1 MPFLRRR
8 GNLANEPDARQ
19 QHTSSKGDDPA
30 KNSTVSA
37 SHDGQTIKFD
47 DRATTT
53 TQTPR
58 ESTTSRPDTSH
69 NHDDLNRQKRFSVLR
84 FRNASDSQLS
94 LRAKQQAEHL
104 PPLPSSTL
112 QSPCRLVTSYLVANV
127 KPAPAIITT
136 APTND
141 INGPRRVKSRM
152 SLAAAKFRRSN
163 DISRDGDQ
171 QSRPKSQKQARK
183 SFNDARGRP
192 TMAKLD
198 EPQSPPLES
207 RTSTTS
213 NGTSLTTPAY
223 RPSESSRSDASSTDN
238 ALLSSPSTTPKK
250 TPTSSIFRLRR
261 TKKTPE
267 PLFPLAHLP
276 QRSKTGVVSQSASTL
291 NVAATPRPAS
301 SWSAT
306 TPKANLD
313 GIDSKQASRSSTIAA
328 LQTADGRSGQSSP
341 TRASM
346 LRGRSS
352 TLSSLGRDSTDDH
365 LTLPHP
371 RTSTSTGRKSFGDLL
386 GISRLRQN
394 SDLARQGTLT
404 PLTPSSIPSNNNS
417 FQLSRD
423 TLILPERKNDES
435 AAKYLEHLEADVP
448 RGIIAASL
456 AKHTD
461 PFFSTVL
468 RSFMRRFSFFGD
480 PMDMALRKLLMQAEL
495 PKETQQ
501 IDRFLQAF
509 ANRYHECNPG
519 IYSSPDQAYFIA
531 FSLLI
536 LHTDVFN
543 KNNKH
548 KMQKSDYVKNT
559 RGEGIF
565 DDILECFYDNISY
578 TPFIH
583 VEDDLDL
590 AADRNAAIK
599 SKRKPRAPDASGNTT
614 ARAAKDPIDPYTLI
628 FEGNLEPLRPNW
640 KDTMYLEDH
649 FNYLG
654 TATCLN
660 MNDLQKTFFRTGV
673 LQIVSPR
680 SRPDAFMSEKTATN
694 PEEASQG
701 IVDIKITKVGLLWRK
716 DAKKRKT
723 RSPWQEWGAILT
735 GAQLYFFRNTGWI
748 KSLIHQYENHIKSGH
763 DDVPITFNPPLHEFK
778 PDALMSTQGAVALL
792 DTTYK
797 KHKNAFIY
805 VRQEGLDEVLLA
817 DNEDELNDWL
827 AKLNYAA
834 AFRTSGVKMRG
845 IIGGNYDGQ
854 GRRGMRRLDSSD
866 GIQLVQT
873 PTGPVTIAR
882 GKIDH
887 KMAEDIQIARRGY
900 MQAQIAQSSHKVEEA
915 QKQLEEQ
922 LRNARHLQILA
933 PIQPRTRENV
943 LSAAARLSAQLKWT
957 RMQIW
962 KETCHRDIL
971 LQDFNEDLP
980 AYPALSTPKSKQNSE
995 QDGSPTPKP
1004 PLVKTESKATK
1015 LSASE
1020 NDPVTPTDLCIARLS
1035 STANTSTDND
1045 APKEVEGD
1053 ALSSTNTASPIR
1065 SPVSSPR
1072 PTTGRPSSGQE
1083 STQPRKSTELDEM
1096 DAEEQDLLRQA
1107 GLLESR
1113 MGKDTVDKPNTP
1125 LTAVS
1130 ADTSA
1135 ERDKLERSKVRR
1147 SLQRTLRES
1156 AGHLSHHRSK
1166 RGKEPDSTRSE
1177 ETGRDSMLSRGTGSF
1192 VVHGKK
1198 ASVINLGTEIQNMST
1213 DDKIIALKLQHQ
1225 GDQPPSPSLSYGG
1238 DEDFHS
1244 AVEVSSEGGD
1254 SRDRRESSASANT
1267 ATALSFRELHR
1278 KYSSAQ
1284 AARIVSASG
1293 RLAIPSDGESE
1304 AAVSFSDGRRSPLPP
1319 IETESDEDN
1328 AEPNTN
1334 GSSPAKAILDS
1345 KTDDKPDSD
1354 SDKDEDNREERRD
1367 PSPGLARLASR
1378 ALRVADA

>member
-8 GNLANEPDARQ
+8 GNMASEADTRQ
-19 QHTSSKGDDPA
+19 QAIASRSDKDA
-30 KNSTVSA
+30 KKSATPVSN
-37 SHDGQTIKFD
+37 DGHATD
-47 DRATTT
+47 LGHAVTTT
-53 TQTPR
+53 HPPR
-58 ESTTSRPDTSH
+58 DSTTSRPDTSH
-69 NHDDLNRQKRFSVLR
+69 NHDELSRQKRFSVLR

-94 LRAKQQAEHL
+94 LKAKQQAEQL
-104 PPLPSSTL
+104 PPLPS
-112 QSPCRLVTSYLVANV
+112 
-127 KPAPAIITT
+127 APAIITT

-141 INGPRRVKSRM
+141 FNGPRKVKSRI
-152 SLAAAKFRRSN
+152 SLATAKFRRSN
-163 DISRDGDQ
+163 DIARDSDE
-171 QSRPKSQKQARK
+171 QSRPKNQKQARK
-183 SFNDARGRP
+183 SFNEVRGRP
-192 TMAKLD
+192 TTATPD

-207 RTSTTS
+207 RTSTAS

-238 ALLSSPSTTPKK
+238 AFLSSPSTTPKK

-261 TKKTPE
+261 VKKAPE

-276 QRSKTGVVSQSASTL
+276 QKSKAGAPAQSASTL
-291 NVAATPRPAS
+291 SVSSTPRPAS
-301 SWSAT
+301 SQSAM
-306 TPKANLD
+306 TPRANLD
-313 GIDSKQASRSSTIAA
+313 GTDGRQGSQYSTIAA
-328 LQTADGRSGQSSP
+328 LQRADSRSGQSSP
-341 TRASM
+341 TRVSV

-352 TLSSLGRDSTDDH
+352 TMSSLGRDSTDDH
-365 LTLPHP
+365 LTIPQT

-394 SDLARQGTLT
+394 SDL
-404 PLTPSSIPSNNNS
+404 
-417 FQLSRD
+417 LSRD
-423 TLILPERKNDES
+423 TIILPERRNDES
-435 AAKYLEHLEADVP
+435 AAKYLERLEADVP

-456 AKHTD
+456 AKNTD
-461 PFFSTVL
+461 SFSSTVL
-468 RSFMRRFSFFGD
+468 RSYMRRFGFFGD

-548 KMQKSDYVKNT
+548 KMQKADYVKNT

-583 VEDDLDL
+583 VEDEIDLVG
-590 AADRNAAIK
+590 DRNATSK
-599 SKRKPRAPDASGNTT
+599 SKRKPLIPGPGGDTT
-614 ARAAKDPIDPYTLI
+614 ARAAKEPIDPYNLI
-628 FEGNLEPLRPNW
+628 FEGNLELLRPNW
-640 KDTMYLEDH
+640 KDAMYLEDH

-654 TATCLN
+654 TASSLN

-673 LQIVSPR
+673 LQIVSAR

-694 PEEASQG
+694 PDEAPQG
-701 IVDIKITKVGLLWRK
+701 IVDIKITKVGVLWRK

-735 GAQLYFFRNTGWI
+735 GAQLYFFRNTSWV
-748 KSLIHQYENHIKSGH
+748 KSLVHQYENHIKAGH
-763 DDVPITFNPPLHEFK
+763 DGVPVTFNPPIHEFK
-778 PDALMSTQGAVALL
+778 PDALMSTHGAVALL

-845 IIGGNYDGQ
+845 IVGGNYDGQ

-882 GKIDH
+882 GKIDY

-900 MQAQIAQSSHKVEEA
+900 MQARIAESNHKVEEA

-933 PIQPRTRENV
+933 PIQPRTRESL
-943 LSAAARLSAQLKWT
+943 LSAAARMSAQLKWT

-971 LQDFNEDLP
+971 LQDFNEELP
-980 AYPALSTPKSKQNSE
+980 TSPALSTPTNKQNLE
-995 QDGSPTPKP
+995 QTGSPTPKP
-1004 PLVKTESKATK
+1004 AIIRTESKTTRHSTNEK
-1015 LSASE
+1015 G
-1020 NDPVTPTDLCIARLS
+1020 PVTPTELSIARLS
-1035 STANTSTDND
+1035 SAAETGENSETSKDIEAD
-1045 APKEVEGD
+1045 GASCISAP
-1053 ALSSTNTASPIR
+1053 SMST
-1065 SPVSSPR
+1065 PVSSPGPKR
-1072 PTTGRPSSGQE
+1072 IQPHSGQE
-1083 STQPRKSTELDEM
+1083 ISQRRKSTELEDM

-1107 GLLESR
+1107 GLLEGGK
-1113 MGKDTVDKPNTP
+1113 GKDTTDKLNAP
-1125 LTAVS
+1125 LTTPDS
-1130 ADTSA
+1130 ADAPA
-1135 ERDKLERSKVRR
+1135 ERDKLERTRVRR

-1156 AGHLSHHRSK
+1156 AGHLSHHKSK
-1166 RGKEPDSTRSE
+1166 RGKEPDPSRE
-1177 ETGRDSMLSRGTGSF
+1177 ENARDSMLARGAGSF

-1198 ASVINLGTEIQNMST
+1198 ASVINLGTEIQCMSN
-1213 DDKIIALKLQHQ
+1213 DEKIIALKLQHQ
-1225 GDQPPSPSLSYGG
+1225 GDQPPSPSLSCGG

-1244 AVEVSSEGGD
+1244 ALEAASESAD
-1254 SRDRRESSASANT
+1254 SRDRRESAASANT
-1267 ATALSFRELHR
+1267 ATAMSFRELHR

-1284 AARIVSASG
+1284 AARIVSAG
-1293 RLAIPSDGESE
+1293 GHLAIPSDGESE
-1304 AAVSFSDGRRSPLPP
+1304 AAVSFSDGRRSSLPP
-1319 IETESDEDN
+1319 IETEFKEEDF
-1328 AEPNTN
+1328 ESNTN
-1334 GSSPAKAILDS
+1334 GKSTEEEALDPKSGVSSNCS
-1345 KTDDKPDSD
+1345 SD
-1354 SDKDEDNREERRD
+1354 GRED
-1367 PSPGLARLASR
+1367 
-1378 ALRVADA
+1378 

>member
-8 GNLANEPDARQ
+8 GNPASESDTRQHDA
-19 QHTSSKGDDPA
+19 SSKNDKGADKSTTPAPSDGEATDHGDQA
-30 KNSTVSA
+30 A
-37 SHDGQTIKFD
+37 ATI
-47 DRATTT
+47 
-53 TQTPR
+53 QTPR
-58 ESTTSRPDTSH
+58 DSTTSRPDTSH
-69 NHDDLNRQKRFSVLR
+69 HNDDLNRQKRFSVLR

-94 LRAKQQAEHL
+94 LKAKQQAEQL
-104 PPLPSSTL
+104 PPLPST
-112 QSPCRLVTSYLVANV
+112 
-127 KPAPAIITT
+127 PAIITT
-136 APTND
+136 APTNEL
-141 INGPRRVKSRM
+141 NGPRKVKSRM

-163 DISRDGDQ
+163 DIPRDGDYP
-171 QSRPKSQKQARK
+171 SRPKSQRQTRK
-183 SFNDARGRP
+183 SFNDVRGRP
-192 TMAKLD
+192 ATANLD

-207 RTSTTS
+207 RTSTAS
-213 NGTSLTTPAY
+213 NGTSLNTPVY
-223 RPSESSRSDASSTDN
+223 RQSESSRSDASSNDN
-238 ALLSSPSTTPKK
+238 AFLSSPNTTPKK

-261 TKKTPE
+261 LKKTPE

-276 QRSKTGVVSQSASTL
+276 QKSKAGAVAPSSSSL
-291 NVAATPRPAS
+291 SVAATPRPAS
-301 SWSAT
+301 SQSAT
-306 TPKANLD
+306 TPRANLD
-313 GIDSKQASRSSTIAA
+313 GSDSRQGSQSSTIAA

-341 TRASM
+341 TRVSV

-352 TLSSLGRDSTDDH
+352 TMSSLGRDSTDDH
-365 LTLPHP
+365 LTIPQA

-404 PLTPSSIPSNNNS
+404 PLTPGSVPSNNNS
-417 FQLSRD
+417 IQLSRD
-423 TLILPERKNDES
+423 TITLPERKNEES
-435 AAKYLEHLEADVP
+435 ATKYLERLEADVP
-448 RGIIAASL
+448 RGIIAANL
-456 AKHTD
+456 AKSTD
-461 PFFSTVL
+461 PFFGTVL
-468 RSFMRRFSFFGD
+468 RSYMRRFSFFGD

-548 KMQKSDYVKNT
+548 KMQKSDYIKNT

-590 AADRNAAIK
+590 SIERNSSTK
-599 SKRKPRAPDASGNTT
+599 LKRKPLIPGPGGDTA
-614 ARAAKDPIDPYTLI
+614 ARAAKEPIDPYTLI
-628 FEGNLEPLRPNW
+628 FEGNLDPLRPNW
-640 KDTMYLEDH
+640 KDTVYLEDH

-673 LQIVSPR
+673 LQIVSAR

-694 PEEASQG
+694 PEEAPQG

-735 GAQLYFFRNTGWI
+735 GAQLYFFRNTSWVKG
-748 KSLIHQYENHIKSGH
+748 LMHQYENHIKAGN
-763 DDVPITFNPPLHEFK
+763 DGIPIIFNPPLHEFK
-778 PDALMSTQGAVALL
+778 PDALMSTHNAVALL

-882 GKIDH
+882 GKIDY

-900 MQAQIAQSSHKVEEA
+900 MQQQIAESNRKVEEA

-933 PIQPRTRENV
+933 PIQPRTRESL
-943 LSAAARLSAQLKWT
+943 LSAAARTSAQLKWT

-962 KETCHRDIL
+962 KEICHRDIL
-971 LQDFNEDLP
+971 LQDFNEEVP
-980 AYPALSTPKSKQNSE
+980 SSPELSTPSNKQNAE
-995 QDGSPTPKP
+995 QLGSPTPKP
-1004 PLVKTESKATK
+1004 TIARSESKLANNNM
-1015 LSASE
+1015 SE
-1020 NDPVTPTDLCIARLS
+1020 NGPVTPTESSVARFS
-1035 STANTSTDND
+1035 SAVGTPMDNEM
-1045 APKEVEGD
+1045 PKETEVD
-1053 ALSSTNTASPIR
+1053 AASSASAASPTRTPI
-1065 SPVSSPR
+1065 SSPR
-1072 PTTGRPSSGQE
+1072 PTRTRPPGEQDSAQS
-1083 STQPRKSTELDEM
+1083 RKSDDLDDM
-1096 DAEEQDLLRQA
+1096 DAEERDLLRQA

-1113 MGKDTVDKPNTP
+1113 MNKDAADKAISSLAADLPDTP
-1125 LTAVS
+1125 
-1130 ADTSA
+1130 A
-1135 ERDKLERSKVRR
+1135 ERDRLERTKVRR

-1177 ETGRDSMLSRGTGSF
+1177 ETGREGMLSRGTGSF

-1198 ASVINLGTEIQNMST
+1198 ASVINLGTEIQNMSN
-1213 DDKIIALKLQHQ
+1213 DEKIMALKLQHQ

-1238 DEDFHS
+1238 EEDFHS
-1244 AVEVSSEGGD
+1244 AIERASEGAD
-1254 SRDRRESSASANT
+1254 SRDRRESAASANT
-1267 ATALSFRELHR
+1267 ATAMSFRELHR

-1284 AARIVSASG
+1284 AARNVSASG

-1304 AAVSFSDGRRSPLPP
+1304 VAVSFSDGRRSSLPL
-1319 IETESDEDN
+1319 IETESDEEDVHSN
-1328 AEPNTN
+1328 KNGDLIAEAAAHAKSGDRSDSSDSEEEEEEKEERERP
-1334 GSSPAKAILDS
+1334 GSSQDLAK
-1345 KTDDKPDSD
+1345 
-1354 SDKDEDNREERRD
+1354 
-1367 PSPGLARLASR
+1367 LANR
-1378 ALRVADA
+1378 ALQVADA

>member
-8 GNLANEPDARQ
+8 GNLASDSDTRQ
-19 QHTSSKGDDPA
+19 QDPISRSGKDA
-30 KNSTVSA
+30 EMSTAAARS
-37 SHDGQTIKFD
+37 DGKATDLNDQAA
-47 DRATTT
+47 ATT
-53 TQTPR
+53 PR
-58 ESTTSRPDTSH
+58 DSTTSRPDTSH
-69 NHDDLNRQKRFSVLR
+69 NHDDLSRQKRFSVLR

-94 LRAKQQAEHL
+94 LKAKQQAEQL
-104 PPLPSSTL
+104 PPLPST
-112 QSPCRLVTSYLVANV
+112 
-127 KPAPAIITT
+127 PAIITT

-141 INGPRRVKSRM
+141 FNGPRKVKSRM
-152 SLAAAKFRRSN
+152 SLAAARFRRSN
-163 DISRDGDQ
+163 DIPRDSDQ
-171 QSRPKSQKQARK
+171 QSRPKSQKQAGK
-183 SFNDARGRP
+183 SFNDVRGRP
-192 TMAKLD
+192 TTATID

-207 RTSTTS
+207 RTSTAS

-223 RPSESSRSDASSTDN
+223 RQSESSRSDASSTDN
-238 ALLSSPSTTPKK
+238 AFLSSPNTTPKK
-250 TPTSSIFRLRR
+250 TPASSIFRLKRMR
-261 TKKTPE
+261 KTPDS
-267 PLFPLAHLP
+267 LFPLAHLP
-276 QRSKTGVVSQSASTL
+276 QKSKGGVVAQSASSL

-301 SWSAT
+301 SQSAT

-313 GIDSKQASRSSTIAA
+313 GTDSRQGSQTSTIAA
-328 LQTADGRSGQSSP
+328 LQTAAGRSGQSSP
-341 TRASM
+341 TRTSV

-352 TLSSLGRDSTDDH
+352 TMSSLGRNSTDDH
-365 LTLPHP
+365 LTLPQAG
-371 RTSTSTGRKSFGDLL
+371 TSTGRKSFGDLL

-404 PLTPSSIPSNNNS
+404 PLTPGSVPSNHNS
-417 FQLSRD
+417 FQLSRE
-423 TLILPERKNDES
+423 TVILPDRKNDES
-435 AAKYLEHLEADVP
+435 ATKYLERLEADVP
-448 RGIIAASL
+448 RGILAASL
-456 AKHTD
+456 AKSTD
-461 PFFSTVL
+461 LFLSTVL
-468 RSFMRRFSFFGD
+468 RSYMRRFSFFGD

-548 KMQKSDYVKNT
+548 KMQKSDYIKNT

-590 AADRNAAIK
+590 GTERNATIK
-599 SKRKPRAPDASGNTT
+599 SKRKPLIPGPGGDT
-614 ARAAKDPIDPYTLI
+614 AVRAAKEPIDPYTLI
-628 FEGNLEPLRPNW
+628 FEGNLDLLRPNW
-640 KDTMYLEDH
+640 KDAMCLEDH

-654 TATCLN
+654 TATSLN

-673 LQIVSPR
+673 LQIISPR

-694 PEEASQG
+694 PQEAQQG

-716 DAKKRKT
+716 DAKRRKT

-735 GAQLYFFRNTGWI
+735 GAQLYFFRNTSWVKG
-748 KSLIHQYENHIKSGH
+748 LMHQYENHIKAGH
-763 DDVPITFNPPLHEFK
+763 DEVPIIFNPPLSEFK
-778 PDALMSTQGAVALL
+778 PDVLMSTHGAVALL

-845 IIGGNYDGQ
+845 IVGGNYDGQ

-887 KMAEDIQIARRGY
+887 KMAEDIQIARRRY
-900 MQAQIAQSSHKVEEA
+900 MQVQIAESDQKVEEA

-933 PIQPRTRENV
+933 PIQPRTRDSL
-943 LSAAARLSAQLKWT
+943 LSAAARMSAQLKWT
-957 RMQIW
+957 RMRIW

-971 LQDFNEDLP
+971 LQDFNEELP
-980 AYPALSTPKSKQNSE
+980 ASPALSTPNNKQDLE
-995 QDGSPTPKP
+995 QAGSPTPKP
-1004 PLVKTESKATK
+1004 PVVRTESKDNKHTTN
-1015 LSASE
+1015 E
-1020 NDPVTPTDLCIARLS
+1020 NGPVTPTEPSITQFSNPQGTPKDGEAS
-1035 STANTSTDND
+1035 QENEVDAVSFTS
-1045 APKEVEGD
+1045 A
-1053 ALSSTNTASPIR
+1053 ASPIR
-1065 SPVSSPR
+1065 TPVSSPR
-1072 PTTGRPSSGQE
+1072 PKWTRPQSEQE
-1083 STQPRKSTELDEM
+1083 SVRRKSTDLDEM

-1107 GLLESR
+1107 GLLERRRS
-1113 MGKDTVDKPNTP
+1113 KAADKANTA
-1125 LTAVS
+1125 LTDSTDAL
-1130 ADTSA
+1130 A
-1135 ERDKLERSKVRR
+1135 ERDRLERTKVRR

-1166 RGKEPDSTRSE
+1166 RGREPDSTRAE
-1177 ETGRDSMLSRGTGSF
+1177 DTGRESILSRGAGSF

-1198 ASVINLGTEIQNMST
+1198 ASVITLGTEIQNMSN
-1213 DDKIIALKLQHQ
+1213 DDKIVALKLQHQ

-1244 AVEVSSEGGD
+1244 AIDASSEGAE
-1254 SRDRRESSASANT
+1254 SRGRRESAASTNT

-1284 AARIVSASG
+1284 AARIVSAGG

-1304 AAVSFSDGRRSPLPP
+1304 VAVSFSDGRRSSLPP
-1319 IETESDEDN
+1319 IETESEEEDF
-1328 AEPNTN
+1328 EVNTKGKSVTEAAHDPKFEN
-1334 GSSPAKAILDS
+1334 SLDS
-1345 KTDDKPDSD
+1345 DRAGEEAEEKDAVDSSQD
-1354 SDKDEDNREERRD
+1354 
-1367 PSPGLARLASR
+1367 LAKLASR
-1378 ALRVADA
+1378 ALQVAEA

>member
-1 MPFLRRR
+1 
-8 GNLANEPDARQ
+8 
-19 QHTSSKGDDPA
+19 
-30 KNSTVSA
+30 
-37 SHDGQTIKFD
+37 
-47 DRATTT
+47 
-53 TQTPR
+53 
-58 ESTTSRPDTSH
+58 
-69 NHDDLNRQKRFSVLR
+69 
-84 FRNASDSQLS
+84 
-94 LRAKQQAEHL
+94 
-104 PPLPSSTL
+104 
-112 QSPCRLVTSYLVANV
+112 
-127 KPAPAIITT
+127 
-136 APTND
+136 
-141 INGPRRVKSRM
+141 M

-163 DISRDGDQ
+163 DIPRDSDQ
-171 QSRPKSQKQARK
+171 QSRPKSQRQARK

-192 TMAKLD
+192 TTATLD

-238 ALLSSPSTTPKK
+238 ALLSSPNTTPKK

-261 TKKTPE
+261 MKKTPE
-267 PLFPLAHLP
+267 PMFPLAHLP
-276 QRSKTGVVSQSASTL
+276 QKSRVGATGQSASAL
-291 NVAATPRPAS
+291 SVATTPRPAS
-301 SWSAT
+301 AQSAT
-306 TPKANLD
+306 TPRPNID
-313 GIDSKQASRSSTIAA
+313 GIESRQGSQYSTIAA
-328 LQTADGRSGQSSP
+328 LQRADSRSGQSSP
-341 TRASM
+341 TRVSV

-352 TLSSLGRDSTDDH
+352 TMSSLGRDSTDDH
-365 LTLPHP
+365 LVLPQA
-371 RTSTSTGRKSFGDLL
+371 RTSISTGRKSFGDLL

-404 PLTPSSIPSNNNS
+404 PLTPGSVPSNHNS

-423 TLILPERKNDES
+423 TITLPERQNDES
-435 AAKYLEHLEADVP
+435 ATKYLERLEADVP

-456 AKHTD
+456 AKTPD
-461 PFFSTVL
+461 QFFGTVL
-468 RSFMRRFSFFGD
+468 RSYMRRFGFFGD

-583 VEDDLDL
+583 VEDEIDL
-590 AADRNAAIK
+590 AADRNATHN
-599 SKRKPRAPDASGNTT
+599 SKRKPLIPAPGGDTA
-614 ARAAKDPIDPYTLI
+614 ARAAKEPIDPYTLI
-628 FEGNLEPLRPNW
+628 FEGTLEPLRPNW

-654 TATCLN
+654 TATSLN

-694 PEEASQG
+694 PDEAPQG

-735 GAQLYFFRNTGWI
+735 GAQLYFFRNTSWV
-748 KSLIHQYENHIKSGH
+748 KSLVHQYENHIKAGH
-763 DDVPITFNPPLHEFK
+763 DGVPITFNPPLHEFK
-778 PDALMSTQGAVALL
+778 PDALMSTHGAVALL

-797 KHKNAFIY
+797 KHKNAFVY

-845 IIGGNYDGQ
+845 IVGGNYDGQ

-882 GKIDH
+882 GKIDF

-900 MQAQIAQSSHKVEEA
+900 MKARIAESNHKVEEA
-915 QKQLEEQ
+915 HKQLEEQ

-933 PIQPRTRENV
+933 PIQPRTRESL
-943 LSAAARLSAQLKWT
+943 LSAAARMSAQLKWT

-971 LQDFNEDLP
+971 LQDLNEELP
-980 AYPALSTPKSKQNSE
+980 ASPALSTPSKKQNLE
-995 QDGSPTPKP
+995 PAGSPTPKSA
-1004 PLVKTESKATK
+1004 VVRTESKATK
-1015 LSASE
+1015 HSTSENGSVTPVEPSAFQLPSVANAPNGNEALKESEPDSAS
-1020 NDPVTPTDLCIARLS
+1020 C
-1035 STANTSTDND
+1035 TS
-1045 APKEVEGD
+1045 A
-1053 ALSSTNTASPIR
+1053 ASPTPI
-1065 SPVSSPR
+1065 SNPVSKRARRQSEP
-1072 PTTGRPSSGQE
+1072 E
-1083 STQPRKSTELDEM
+1083 NTQPRKSSDLDDM
-1096 DAEEQDLLRQA
+1096 DAEERDLLRQA
-1107 GLLESR
+1107 GLLR
-1113 MGKDTVDKPNTP
+1113 DTTRKDTADKPNTP
-1125 LTAVS
+1125 LATAD
-1130 ADTSA
+1130 ATDTAA
-1135 ERDKLERSKVRR
+1135 ERDKLERTKVRR

-1156 AGHLSHHRSK
+1156 AGHLSHHRSR
-1166 RGKEPDSTRSE
+1166 RGKETDFTRSE
-1177 ETGRDSMLSRGTGSF
+1177 ETGRDHMLSRGTGSF

-1198 ASVINLGTEIQNMST
+1198 ASVINLGTEIQSMSN

-1244 AVEVSSEGGD
+1244 AIEASLEGAE
-1254 SRDRRESSASANT
+1254 SRNRRESAASANT

-1284 AARIVSASG
+1284 AARTVSAGG
-1293 RLAIPSDGESE
+1293 RLAIPSDAESE
-1304 AAVSFSDGRRSPLPP
+1304 AALSFSDGRRSSLPP
-1319 IETESDEDN
+1319 IETESDEEDVKSD
-1328 AEPNTN
+1328 TN
-1334 GSSPAKAILDS
+1334 GKSATETALDLRAGNS
-1345 KTDDKPDSD
+1345 SD
-1354 SDKDEDNREERRD
+1354 SNNDSEEDEVGEGVGSNQH
-1367 PSPGLARLASR
+1367 LAKLASR
-1378 ALRVADA
+1378 ALRVADT

>member
-1 MPFLRRR
+1 M
-8 GNLANEPDARQ
+8 
-19 QHTSSKGDDPA
+19 
-30 KNSTVSA
+30 
-37 SHDGQTIKFD
+37 
-47 DRATTT
+47 
-53 TQTPR
+53 
-58 ESTTSRPDTSH
+58 
-69 NHDDLNRQKRFSVLR
+69 
-84 FRNASDSQLS
+84 
-94 LRAKQQAEHL
+94 
-104 PPLPSSTL
+104 
-112 QSPCRLVTSYLVANV
+112 
-127 KPAPAIITT
+127 
-136 APTND
+136 
-141 INGPRRVKSRM
+141 
-152 SLAAAKFRRSN
+152 
-163 DISRDGDQ
+163 
-171 QSRPKSQKQARK
+171 
-183 SFNDARGRP
+183 
-192 TMAKLD
+192 
-198 EPQSPPLES
+198 
-207 RTSTTS
+207 
-213 NGTSLTTPAY
+213 
-223 RPSESSRSDASSTDN
+223 
-238 ALLSSPSTTPKK
+238 
-250 TPTSSIFRLRR
+250 
-261 TKKTPE
+261 
-267 PLFPLAHLP
+267 
-276 QRSKTGVVSQSASTL
+276 
-291 NVAATPRPAS
+291 
-301 SWSAT
+301 
-306 TPKANLD
+306 
-313 GIDSKQASRSSTIAA
+313 
-328 LQTADGRSGQSSP
+328 
-341 TRASM
+341 
-346 LRGRSS
+346 
-352 TLSSLGRDSTDDH
+352 
-365 LTLPHP
+365 
-371 RTSTSTGRKSFGDLL
+371 STGRKSFGDLL

-394 SDLARQGTLT
+394 SDLVRQGTLT
-404 PLTPSSIPSNNNS
+404 PLTPGSVPSNHNS

-423 TLILPERKNDES
+423 TITLPERKNDES
-435 AAKYLEHLEADVP
+435 ATKYLERLEADIP
-448 RGIIAASL
+448 RGIIAASV
-456 AKHTD
+456 AKSTD
-461 PFFSTVL
+461 PFLSTVL
-468 RSFMRRFSFFGD
+468 RSYMRRLSFFGD

-548 KMQKSDYVKNT
+548 KMQKPDYIKNT

-583 VEDDLDL
+583 VEDDVDL
-590 AADRNAAIK
+590 GADRNATIK
-599 SKRKPRAPDASGNTT
+599 SKRRPLIPGPGGDTA
-614 ARAAKDPIDPYTLI
+614 ARAAKEPIDPYTLI

-640 KDTMYLEDH
+640 KEAMCLEDH

-654 TATCLN
+654 TATSLN

-694 PEEASQG
+694 PEEAQQG

-735 GAQLYFFRNTGWI
+735 GAQLYFFRNTSWV
-748 KSLIHQYENHIKSGH
+748 KSLMHQHENHIKAGN
-763 DDVPITFNPPLHEFK
+763 DGVPVIFNPPLPNFK
-778 PDALMSTQGAVALL
+778 PDVLMSTQGAVALL

-882 GKIDH
+882 GKIDY
-887 KMAEDIQIARRGY
+887 KMAEDIQIARRRY
-900 MQAQIAQSSHKVEEA
+900 MQAQIAESNHKVEEA

-933 PIQPRTRENV
+933 PIQPRTRESL
-943 LSAAARLSAQLKWT
+943 LSAAARMSAQLKWT

-971 LQDFNEDLP
+971 LQDFNEELP
-980 AYPALSTPKSKQNSE
+980 ASPALSTPNNKPDLE
-995 QDGSPTPKP
+995 LAGSPTPKP
-1004 PLVKTESKATK
+1004 PVARTESKVTK
-1015 LSASE
+1015 NSTSE
-1020 NDPVTPTDLCIARLS
+1020 SGPVTPTESYIARFSSAMDTSKDGEASKENEVDAAS
-1035 STANTSTDND
+1035 STSA
-1045 APKEVEGD
+1045 
-1053 ALSSTNTASPIR
+1053 ASPIR
-1065 SPVSSPR
+1065 TPVSSPGPNMAR
-1072 PTTGRPSSGQE
+1072 PE
-1083 STQPRKSTELDEM
+1083 SEQGNSQPRKSNDLDEM

-1113 MGKDTVDKPNTP
+1113 MSKDSDKANTP
-1125 LTAVS
+1125 LTA
-1130 ADTSA
+1130 DTTDALA
-1135 ERDKLERSKVRR
+1135 ERDRLERTKVRR

-1166 RGKEPDSTRSE
+1166 RGREPDSTRSE
-1177 ETGRDSMLSRGTGSF
+1177 ETGRESMLSRGAGSF

-1198 ASVINLGTEIQNMST
+1198 ASVINLGTEIQNMSN
-1213 DDKIIALKLQHQ
+1213 DEKIIALKLQHQ

-1244 AVEVSSEGGD
+1244 AIDASSEGAE
-1254 SRDRRESSASANT
+1254 SRGRRESAASANT
-1267 ATALSFRELHR
+1267 ATAMSFRELHR

-1284 AARIVSASG
+1284 AARIVSAGG

-1304 AAVSFSDGRRSPLPP
+1304 VAVSFSDGRRSSLPP
-1319 IETESDEDN
+1319 IETESEEDDLG
-1328 AEPNTN
+1328 ANTN
-1334 GSSPAKAILDS
+1334 GKSITEVVTSENSS
-1345 KTDDKPDSD
+1345 DSD
-1354 SDKDEDNREERRD
+1354 SNNGMESEEKERPD
-1367 PSPGLARLASR
+1367 SSQDLAKLASR
-1378 ALRVADA
+1378 ALRVAEA

>member
-1 MPFLRRR
+1 MLPTRSC
-8 GNLANEPDARQ
+8 P
-19 QHTSSKGDDPA
+19 SKP
-30 KNSTVSA
+30 N
-37 SHDGQTIKFD
+37 
-47 DRATTT
+47 
-53 TQTPR
+53 
-58 ESTTSRPDTSH
+58 SRPSNYLPYLH
-69 NHDDLNRQKRFSVLR
+69 VLSYTR
-84 FRNASDSQLS
+84 PA
-94 LRAKQQAEHL
+94 
-104 PPLPSSTL
+104 TL
-112 QSPCRLVTSYLVANV
+112 AILVANA

-136 APTND
+136 APTNEL
-141 INGPRRVKSRM
+141 NGPRKVKSRM
-152 SLAAAKFRRSN
+152 SLAAARFRRSN
-163 DISRDGDQ
+163 DIPRDSDY

-183 SFNDARGRP
+183 SFNDVRGRP
-192 TMAKLD
+192 TTANLE

-207 RTSTTS
+207 RTSTAS
-213 NGTSLTTPAY
+213 NGTTLTTPVY
-223 RPSESSRSDASSTDN
+223 RQSESSRSDASSNDN
-238 ALLSSPSTTPKK
+238 AFLSSPNTTPKK

-261 TKKTPE
+261 MKKTPE

-276 QRSKTGVVSQSASTL
+276 QKSKVGNAPSSSSL
-291 NVAATPRPAS
+291 SVAATPRPAS
-301 SWSAT
+301 SQSAT
-306 TPKANLD
+306 TPRANLD
-313 GIDSKQASRSSTIAA
+313 GTDSVHGSQSSTIAA
-328 LQTADGRSGQSSP
+328 LQHAEGRSGRSSP
-341 TRASM
+341 TRVGV

-352 TLSSLGRDSTDDH
+352 TMSSLGRDSTDDH
-365 LTLPHP
+365 LTLPQA

-404 PLTPSSIPSNNNS
+404 PLTPGSVPSNQNS

-423 TLILPERKNDES
+423 TISLPERQNDES
-435 AAKYLEHLEADVP
+435 ATKYLERVEADVP
-448 RGIIAASL
+448 RGIIAANL
-456 AKHTD
+456 AKHAD
-461 PFFSTVL
+461 AFFATVL
-468 RSFMRRFSFFGD
+468 RSYMRRFSFFGD

-548 KMQKSDYVKNT
+548 KMQKSDYIKNT

-590 AADRNAAIK
+590 SIERTASVK
-599 SKRKPRAPDASGNTT
+599 SKRKPLIPAPGGDTA
-614 ARAAKDPIDPYTLI
+614 ARAAKEPIDPYTLI
-628 FEGNLEPLRPNW
+628 FEGNLDPLRPNW

-654 TATCLN
+654 TASCLN

-673 LQIVSPR
+673 LQIVSAR

-694 PEEASQG
+694 PDEAPQG

-716 DAKKRKT
+716 DAKKRRT

-735 GAQLYFFRNTGWI
+735 GAQLYFFRNTGWV
-748 KSLIHQYENHIKSGH
+748 KGLIHQYENHIKAGN
-763 DDVPITFNPPLHEFK
+763 DGIPIIFNPPLHEFK
-778 PDALMSTQGAVALL
+778 PDALMSTHGAVALQ

-882 GKIDH
+882 GKIDY

-900 MQAQIAQSSHKVEEA
+900 MQTQIAESNRKVEEA
-915 QKQLEEQ
+915 QKQLDEQ

-933 PIQPRTRENV
+933 PIQPRTRDSL
-943 LSAAARLSAQLKWT
+943 LSAAARMSAQLKWT

-971 LQDFNEDLP
+971 LQDFNEELP
-980 AYPALSTPKSKQNSE
+980 TSPILSTPNNKQNSE
-995 QDGSPTPKP
+995 RSGSPTPKP
-1004 PLVKTESKATK
+1004 SMIRTESK
-1015 LSASE
+1015 SAKHSPSE
-1020 NDPVTPTDLCIARLS
+1020 NGPVTPTEPSIARFS
-1035 STANTSTDND
+1035 STLGLSKDGEPLKENDTD
-1045 APKEVEGD
+1045 A
-1053 ALSSTNTASPIR
+1053 ASSTSAPSPIR
-1065 SPVSSPR
+1065 TAVPSPMPKR
-1072 PTTGRPSSGQE
+1072 
-1083 STQPRKSTELDEM
+1083 TQPQTEQENAPSRKSDDLDDM
-1096 DAEEQDLLRQA
+1096 DAEERDLLRQA
-1107 GLLESR
+1107 GLLER
-1113 MGKDTVDKPNTP
+1113 QMTKDAAEKANGP
-1125 LTAVS
+1125 LAADS
-1130 ADTSA
+1130 ADT
-1135 ERDKLERSKVRR
+1135 ERDRLERTKVRR

-1166 RGKEPDSTRSE
+1166 RGKEPDPTRLE
-1177 ETGRDSMLSRGTGSF
+1177 EAGRDNMLSRGTGSF

-1198 ASVINLGTEIQNMST
+1198 ASVINLGTEIQNMSN
-1213 DDKIIALKLQHQ
+1213 DEKIMALKLQHQ

-1244 AVEVSSEGGD
+1244 AIDGPSERSE
-1254 SRDRRESSASANT
+1254 SRDRRESAASANT
-1267 ATALSFRELHR
+1267 ATAMSFRELHR

-1284 AARIVSASG
+1284 AARVVSAGG
-1293 RLAIPSDGESE
+1293 RLVIPSDGESDV
-1304 AAVSFSDGRRSPLPP
+1304 AVSFSDGRRSSLPI
-1319 IETESDEDN
+1319 IETESDEEDFGSDRKAN
-1328 AEPNTN
+1328 SVAKVDLHANSDIGSDSSSDEEEGGHGQADEEKERP
-1334 GSSPAKAILDS
+1334 GSS
-1345 KTDDKPDSD
+1345 
-1354 SDKDEDNREERRD
+1354 RD
-1367 PSPGLARLASR
+1367 MTKLASR
-1378 ALRVADA
+1378 ALQVADA